1 MAENTLKKII
11 SNKEKNVAELK
22 KTISIES
29 LKTKINEIKALI
41 EA

>member
-29 LKTKINEIKALI
+29 LKLF
-41 EA
+41 